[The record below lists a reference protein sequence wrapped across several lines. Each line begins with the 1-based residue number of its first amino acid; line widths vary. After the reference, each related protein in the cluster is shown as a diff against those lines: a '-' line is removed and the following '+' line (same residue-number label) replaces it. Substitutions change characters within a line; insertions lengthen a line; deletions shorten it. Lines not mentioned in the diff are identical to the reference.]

1 MSALPTAK
9 TFLQLCQKLRLMAGI
24 SGTGPSSV
32 LNNNNN
38 EYARVVE
45 WIRAAD
51 LEIQEAYDDWRF
63 MWVNFE
69 FQTVAGQGDYTPAQV
84 AANLAATVRPQRY
97 DQDSFRYWLTSQGSA
112 GEQFMTWRN
121 YPWFRELWRF
131 GTNRTQ
137 QGAPQEVTQA
147 PNENLLLAQIPNDIY
162 TITGQFYRKA
172 VALEAD
178 LDVPVY
184 PAQYHELPIW
194 WALVKYAG
202 FEEASSVYTHAQNM
216 LNITLSTMERRER
229 PPVDFGS
236 PLA

>member
-9 TFLQLCQKLRLMAGI
+9 TFLHLCQKLRLMAGI

-32 LNNNNN
+32 SMNANN

-63 MWVNFE
+63 MWVNFD
-69 FQTVAGQGDYTPAQV
+69 FQTVPGQGTYTPAEV
-84 AANLAATVRPQRY
+84 CAGLPANTRPQRY
-97 DQDSFRYWLTSQGSA
+97 DEESFRYWLTSQGSA
-112 GEQFMTWRN
+112 GEQFMTWCP
-121 YPWFRELWRF
+121 YTLFRDVWLL

-137 QGAPQEVTQA
+137 QGVPQYVTQA
-147 PNENLLLAQIPNDIY
+147 PDENLLLAPIPNAIY

-172 VALEAD
+172 VTLND
-178 LDVPVY
+178 DGDVPVY

-202 FEEASSVYTHAQNM
+202 FEEASAVYMHAQNM

-229 PPVDFGS
+229 PHVEFS
-236 PLA
+236 CTLV